1 MKNAFIA
8 MVLMVST
15 QAFGAVNLDLNNNK
29 LSRDLTEYLAKRLAV
44 CSQGVAEEKFT
55 VYNIESTFDVVDNG
69 IVDYYYTV
77 DIGYSVNNENLGAL
91 EVKMIDWDYSN
102 YETME
107 QKVSFEISQDQSSL
121 CK

>member
-107 QKVSFEISQDQSSL
+107 QKVSFEISQDHTHL